1 MGNDHFTSHDAY
13 FLSAI
18 ACLFFEFFF
27 VDEQSMFSP
36 VWSLCSVVFSGI
48 PAGRGRR
55 TGSGPEAPAG
65 GRIRVAITI
74 EGSVTGRLLSDAV
87 QHCDRII
94 FVLLV
99 VQCIIDY
106 RFI

>member
-1 MGNDHFTSHDAY
+1 MTTSLLTTIIFYQLSPVY
-13 FLSAI
+13 FLN
-18 ACLFFEFFF
+18 FFLWTNKVCFPPSGHC
-27 VDEQSMFSP
+27 VQSF
-36 VWSLCSVVFSGI
+36 FSGI

>member
-1 MGNDHFTSHDAY
+1 MTTSLLTTLIFYQLSPVY
-13 FLSAI
+13 FLN
-18 ACLFFEFFF
+18 FFCGRTKYVFPRL
-27 VDEQSMFSP
+27 VIVFSRF
-36 VWSLCSVVFSGI
+36 FSGI